1 MNRKVKARTRCGE
14 YSHLRFCAYNVCSS
28 KSSLNDLSEK
38 QKKNVLFKNHVFSEL
53 NKKIVKEKK
62 YHLKRLE
69 YRNKGVTFAP
79 ATTDK
84 FFYKPASN

>member
-1 MNRKVKARTRCGE
+1 MESVVIFGFPSIMFALQRVVR
-14 YSHLRFCAYNVCSS
+14 RFC
-28 KSSLNDLSEK
+28 
-38 QKKNVLFKNHVFSEL
+38 QRTKKNVLFKNHVFSEL